1 MILWSRLNCAM
12 NYIYDVCQ
20 FAEWPQCLALLLH
33 SKKVRGCVEFA
44 CLLHAEKLGCS
55 KLSVEVNVS
64 VNGCF
69 SLYISP
75 VMSWNLSRVYPDPQP
90 MLAGT
95 VSSTGDPERDNQ

>member
-1 MILWSRLNCAM
+1 MFSAVAAQQEGTELCG
-12 NYIYDVCQ
+12 VCM
-20 FAEWPQCLALLLH
+20 FVTICNMLQCY
-33 SKKVRGCVEFA
+33 
-44 CLLHAEKLGCS
+44 